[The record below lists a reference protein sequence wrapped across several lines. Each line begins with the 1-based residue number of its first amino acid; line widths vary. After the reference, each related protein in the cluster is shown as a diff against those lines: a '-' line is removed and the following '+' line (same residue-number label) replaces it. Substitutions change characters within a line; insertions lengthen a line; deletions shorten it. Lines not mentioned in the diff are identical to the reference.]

1 MYICLYPE
9 ILYIIYDNFPDCDC
23 LRQLPLRLLYKRI
36 CFIFRSFVACFCLF
50 SNRLSFPP
58 LVVAYFCDDYHKLDG
73 NISPFLRLLHA
84 LFEFYMDLFIY
95 PNLILVN
102 KNRHNGFLILIFVF
116 IGRGLFLFGSICLYF
131 FY

>member
-1 MYICLYPE
+1 LSQIRWKY
-9 ILYIIYDNFPDCDC
+9 
-23 LRQLPLRLLYKRI
+23 
-36 CFIFRSFVACFCLF
+36 FI
-50 SNRLSFPP
+50 
-58 LVVAYFCDDYHKLDG
+58 
-73 NISPFLRLLHA
+73 FLRLLHA

>member
-1 MYICLYPE
+1 
-9 ILYIIYDNFPDCDC
+9 
-23 LRQLPLRLLYKRI
+23 
-36 CFIFRSFVACFCLF
+36 
-50 SNRLSFPP
+50 
-58 LVVAYFCDDYHKLDG
+58 
-73 NISPFLRLLHA
+73 
-84 LFEFYMDLFIY
+84 MDLFIY